1 MARALVV
8 YESFF
13 GDALAVAQAI
23 AEGIAPHLPVDVL
36 RAADAP
42 AELGPD
48 IQLLV
53 VGGPNHRTGMPTRVT
68 RQLAMD
74 ASGTEMDVPATGL
87 HEWLETVRLP
97 EGPVQAAAFD
107 TRPDQAWIVSHLDHA
122 ARTEERLLRR
132 DGAVLVAPAEHFR
145 VTTGS
150 GPLVDGEEERARR
163 WGETLALGTGPAV
176 ADASKV
182 EPMGRYVVGP

>member
-23 AEGIAPHLPVDVL
+23 ADGIAVHLPADVV

-42 AELGPD
+42 AEFGPD
-48 IQLLV
+48 VRLLV
-53 VGGPNHRTGMPTRVT
+53 VGGPNHRTGMPTKAS
-68 RQLAMD
+68 RQSAMD
-74 ASGTEMDVPATGL
+74 VSGTEMDVPATGL

-97 EGPVQAAAFD
+97 EIIVPAAAFD
-107 TRPDQAWIVSHLDHA
+107 TRLEHPWILGHLDHA

-132 DGAVLVAPAEHFR
+132 DGAVLIAPAEHFH

-150 GPLVDGEEERARR
+150 GPLADGEEDRARR
-163 WGETLALGTGPAV
+163 WGESLAVRAGL
-176 ADASKV
+176 DATDSS
-182 EPMGRYVVGP
+182 RT